1 MLTSYGEK
9 NLDQGKNDK
18 DLQKVIDAGIRKGG
32 SGPKD
37 GQRGKPKGPR
47 TDYLQIEP
55 ETPGYKLVQVIF
67 ERAVG
72 EGLASTDLADH
83 LGIAPSTLS
92 HLKTGR
98 RLASSL
104 GRDVIEKFAE
114 FLNYPVLAVLILA
127 EQVHLSDFYSPRN
140 DLDRAIDRALQFMAD
155 DPEWGGMMPK
165 DLEGASTHMKLW
177 SVRMYERATKTRLIT
192 GGVDYLDLLK
202 SMDEFRG
209 EYPSQE

>member
-140 DLDRAIDRALQFMAD
+140 DLDRASLWLTIQS
-155 DPEWGGMMPK
+155 G
-165 DLEGASTHMKLW
+165 EG
-177 SVRMYERATKTRLIT
+177 
-192 GGVDYLDLLK
+192 
-202 SMDEFRG
+202 
-209 EYPSQE
+209 

>member
-1 MLTSYGEK
+1 M
-9 NLDQGKNDK
+9 
-18 DLQKVIDAGIRKGG
+18 
-32 SGPKD
+32 
-37 GQRGKPKGPR
+37 
-47 TDYLQIEP
+47 
-55 ETPGYKLVQVIF
+55 VQVIF

-155 DPEWGGMMPK
+155 DPEW
-165 DLEGASTHMKLW
+165 EG
-177 SVRMYERATKTRLIT
+177 
-192 GGVDYLDLLK
+192 
-202 SMDEFRG
+202 
-209 EYPSQE
+209 

>member
-1 MLTSYGEK
+1 M
-9 NLDQGKNDK
+9 DQGKNDK

-67 ERAVG
+67 EKAVG

-177 SVRMYERATKTRLIT
+177 SVWMYERATKTRLIT

>member
-1 MLTSYGEK
+1 M
-9 NLDQGKNDK
+9 
-18 DLQKVIDAGIRKGG
+18 
-32 SGPKD
+32 
-37 GQRGKPKGPR
+37 
-47 TDYLQIEP
+47 
-55 ETPGYKLVQVIF
+55 VQVIF

-127 EQVHLSDFYSPRN
+127 EQVHLSDFTRPEMIWIVPLIGHSSLWLTIQSGR
-140 DLDRAIDRALQFMAD
+140 D
-155 DPEWGGMMPK
+155 DAQGP
-165 DLEGASTHMKLW
+165 
-177 SVRMYERATKTRLIT
+177 
-192 GGVDYLDLLK
+192 
-202 SMDEFRG
+202 
-209 EYPSQE
+209 

>member
-67 ERAVG
+67 DRAVG

-140 DLDRAIDRALQFMAD
+140 DLDRVIDRALQFMAD

-177 SVRMYERATKTRLIT
+177 SVWMYERATKTRLIT

>member
-177 SVRMYERATKTRLIT
+177 SVWMYERATKTRLIT

-209 EYPSQE
+209 EYPS

>member
-177 SVRMYERATKTRLIT
+177 SVWMYERATKTRLIT

>member
-1 MLTSYGEK
+1 M
-9 NLDQGKNDK
+9 
-18 DLQKVIDAGIRKGG
+18 
-32 SGPKD
+32 
-37 GQRGKPKGPR
+37 
-47 TDYLQIEP
+47 
-55 ETPGYKLVQVIF
+55 VQVIF

-177 SVRMYERATKTRLIT
+177 SVWMYERATKTRLIT

>member
-177 SVRMYERATKTRLIT
+177 SVWMYERATKTRLIT

-209 EYPSQE
+209 EFPSQE

>member
-1 MLTSYGEK
+1 M
-9 NLDQGKNDK
+9 DQGKNDK

-140 DLDRAIDRALQFMAD
+140 DLDRVIDRALQFMAD

-177 SVRMYERATKTRLIT
+177 SVWMYERATKTRLIT

>member
-9 NLDQGKNDK
+9 KLDQGKNDK

-177 SVRMYERATKTRLIT
+177 SVWMYERATKTRLIT

>member
-55 ETPGYKLVQVIF
+55 ETPGYKLVKVIF

-177 SVRMYERATKTRLIT
+177 SVWMYERATKTRLIT